1 MEQAR
6 RSRKKEQTHRAIM
19 HSAKVLFEQHGINN
33 VTIEQI
39 AENADVSRSTFFSHF
54 DSVDSLLSEIAAE
67 EINDIFKAVESDENG
82 LTVSALFRQLNAD
95 TYPYPYLTAELFM
108 HSIISEGESPVARV
122 DSLLRNEIE
131 RSPAYAK
138 MRRVFSA
145 KDISAFVLGAY
156 FGLIFQ
162 KFMNDEPFEDPTETN
177 DKIQKLIKFFKNQ
190 EDLQ

>member
-19 HSAKVLFEQHGINN
+19 HSAKVLFEQHGISN

-54 DSVDSLLSEIAAE
+54 DSLDSLLTEIAAE
-67 EINDIFKAVESDENG
+67 EINDIFAAIEADEAEPSVAAV
-82 LTVSALFRQLNAD
+82 FRQLSTD
-95 TYPYPYLTAELFM
+95 TYAYPYLMGELFM
-108 HSIISEGESPVARV
+108 SSILSPGESAVARV
-122 DSLLRNEIE
+122 DHLLRSEIE
-131 RSPAYAK
+131 QGKYGN
-138 MRRVFSA
+138 MLELFSS
-145 KDISAFVLGAY
+145 KDISAFIFGAY

-162 KFMNDEPFEDPTETN
+162 KFMNNESFDDPAETN

-190 EDLQ
+190 EEQQ

>member
-19 HSAKVLFEQHGINN
+19 HSAKVLFEQHGISN

-54 DSVDSLLSEIAAE
+54 DSLDSLLTEIAAE
-67 EINDIFKAVESDENG
+67 EINDIFSAIEADETEPSVAAV
-82 LTVSALFRQLNAD
+82 FRQLSTD
-95 TYPYPYLTAELFM
+95 TYAYPYLMGELFM
-108 HSIISEGESPVARV
+108 SSILSPGESAVARV
-122 DSLLRNEIE
+122 DHLLRSEIE
-131 RSPAYAK
+131 QGKYGK
-138 MRRVFSA
+138 MLEHFSS
-145 KDISAFVLGAY
+145 KDISAFIFGAY

-162 KFMNDEPFEDPTETN
+162 KFMNNETFDDPAETN

-190 EDLQ
+190 EEQQ

>member
-1 MEQAR
+1 
-6 RSRKKEQTHRAIM
+6 M
-19 HSAKVLFEQHGINN
+19 HSAKVLFEQHGINH
-33 VTIEQI
+33 VKIEQI

-67 EINDIFKAVESDENG
+67 EINDIFEAVENDEAG
-82 LTVSALFRQLNAD
+82 LTVAALFRQLNAD

-108 HSIISEGESPVARV
+108 HSIISEGESPVSRV
-122 DSLLRNEIE
+122 DHLLRTEIE
-131 RSPAYAK
+131 RSPAYAQ
-138 MRRVFSA
+138 MRRIFSA

>member
-6 RSRKKEQTHRAIM
+6 RLRKKEQTHHAIM

-33 VTIEQI
+33 VKIEQI

-54 DSVDSLLSEIAAE
+54 DSVDSLLKELATQGID
-67 EINDIFKAVESDENG
+67 DIFQAVEEDEAG
-82 LTVSALFRQLNAD
+82 LTVSALFRKLNDD
-95 TYPYPYLTAELFM
+95 TYPYPYLMAELFM

-122 DSLLRNEIE
+122 DQLLRTEIE
-131 RSPAYAK
+131 RIPAYAK
-138 MRRVFSA
+138 IREKFSS
-145 KDISAFVLGAY
+145 KDIAAFILGAY
-156 FGLIFQ
+156 FGLVFQ
-162 KFMNDEPFEDPTETN
+162 KFMNDEPFEDPAETN

>member
-6 RSRKKEQTHRAIM
+6 RSRKKEQTHRSIM

-54 DSVDSLLSEIAAE
+54 DSLDSLLTEIAAE
-67 EINDIFKAVESDENG
+67 EINDIFSAIKADKAEPSVAA
-82 LTVSALFRQLNAD
+82 VFRQLSSD
-95 TYPYPYLTAELFM
+95 TYAYPYLMGELFM
-108 HSIISEGESPVARV
+108 RSILSPGESAVARV
-122 DSLLRNEIE
+122 DHLLRSEIGQGNY
-131 RSPAYAK
+131 SK
-138 MRRVFSA
+138 MLEVFDS
-145 KDISAFVLGAY
+145 KDISAFIFGAY

-162 KFMNDEPFEDPTETN
+162 KFMNNEPFEDPSETN

-190 EDLQ
+190 EEQQ

>member
-6 RSRKKEQTHRAIM
+6 RSRKKEQTHRSIM

-54 DSVDSLLSEIAAE
+54 DSLDSLLTEIAAE
-67 EINDIFKAVESDENG
+67 EINDIFSAIEADEAEPSVAAV
-82 LTVSALFRQLNAD
+82 FRQLNSD
-95 TYPYPYLTAELFM
+95 TYAYPYLMGELFM
-108 HSIISEGESPVARV
+108 RSILSPGESAVARV
-122 DSLLRNEIE
+122 DHLLRTEISQGNYQKILE
-131 RSPAYAK
+131 
-138 MRRVFSA
+138 VFDS
-145 KDISAFVLGAY
+145 KDISAFIFGAY

-162 KFMNDEPFEDPTETN
+162 KFMNNEPFEDPTETN

-190 EDLQ
+190 EEQQ

>member
-6 RSRKKEQTHRAIM
+6 RSRKKEQTHRSIM

-54 DSVDSLLSEIAAE
+54 DSLDSLLTEIAAE
-67 EINDIFKAVESDENG
+67 EINDIFSAIEADEAEPSVAAV
-82 LTVSALFRQLNAD
+82 FRQLNSD
-95 TYPYPYLTAELFM
+95 TYAYPYLMGELFM
-108 HSIISEGESPVARV
+108 RSILSPGESAVARV
-122 DSLLRNEIE
+122 DHLLRTEI
-131 RSPAYAK
+131 SQGNYKK
-138 MRRVFSA
+138 MLEVFDS
-145 KDISAFVLGAY
+145 KDISAFIFGAY

-162 KFMNDEPFEDPTETN
+162 KFMNNEPFENPTETN

-190 EDLQ
+190 EEQQ

>member
-19 HSAKVLFEQHGINN
+19 HSAKVLFEQHGINH

-54 DSVDSLLSEIAAE
+54 DSVDSLLKELATQGID
-67 EINDIFKAVESDENG
+67 DIFQAIEEDEAG
-82 LTVSALFRQLNAD
+82 LTVAALFRKLNAD
-95 TYPYPYLTAELFM
+95 TYPYPYLMAELFM
-108 HSIISEGESPVARV
+108 HSIISEGESPVKRV
-122 DSLLRNEIE
+122 DHLLRTEIE
-131 RSPAYAK
+131 RNPAYER
-138 MRRVFSA
+138 MRRTFTA

-156 FGLIFQ
+156 FGLVFQ
-162 KFMNDEPFEDPTETN
+162 KFMNDEPFEDPAETN

-190 EDLQ
+190 EDL

>member
-6 RSRKKEQTHRAIM
+6 RSRKKEQTHRSIM

-54 DSVDSLLSEIAAE
+54 DSLDSLLTEIAAE
-67 EINDIFKAVESDENG
+67 EINDIFSAIEADEAEPSVAAV
-82 LTVSALFRQLNAD
+82 FRQLNSD
-95 TYPYPYLTAELFM
+95 TYAYPYLMGELFM
-108 HSIISEGESPVARV
+108 RSILSPGESAVARV
-122 DSLLRNEIE
+122 DHLLRTEICQGN
-131 RSPAYAK
+131 YKK
-138 MRRVFSA
+138 MLEVFNS
-145 KDISAFVLGAY
+145 KDISAFIFGAY

-162 KFMNDEPFEDPTETN
+162 KFMNNEPFEDPTETN

-190 EDLQ
+190 EEQQ

>member
-6 RSRKKEQTHRAIM
+6 RSRKKEQTHRSIM

-54 DSVDSLLSEIAAE
+54 DSLDSLLTEIAAE
-67 EINDIFKAVESDENG
+67 EINDIFSAIGADEAEPSVAAV
-82 LTVSALFRQLNAD
+82 FRQLNSD
-95 TYPYPYLTAELFM
+95 TYAYPYLMGELFM
-108 HSIISEGESPVARV
+108 RSILSPGESAVARV
-122 DSLLRNEIE
+122 DHLLRTEIGQGN
-131 RSPAYAK
+131 YNK
-138 MRRVFSA
+138 MLEVFDS
-145 KDISAFVLGAY
+145 KDISAFIFGAY

-162 KFMNDEPFEDPTETN
+162 KFMNNEPFEDPSETN

-190 EDLQ
+190 EEQQ

>member
-19 HSAKVLFEQHGINN
+19 HSAKVLFEQYGINH

-67 EINDIFKAVESDENG
+67 EINDIFAAVENDEDG
-82 LTVSALFRQLNAD
+82 LTVAALFRQLNAD

-108 HSIISEGESPVARV
+108 HSIISDGESPVSRV
-122 DSLLRNEIE
+122 DHLLRNEIE
-131 RSPAYAK
+131 RSPAYER
-138 MRRVFSA
+138 MRRKFTA

-162 KFMNDEPFEDPTETN
+162 KFMNDEPFEDPSETN

-190 EDLQ
+190 EE

>member
-6 RSRKKEQTHRAIM
+6 RSRKKEQTHRSIM

-54 DSVDSLLSEIAAE
+54 DSLDSLLTEIAAE
-67 EINDIFKAVESDENG
+67 EINDIFSAIEADETEPSVAAV
-82 LTVSALFRQLNAD
+82 FRQLNSD
-95 TYPYPYLTAELFM
+95 TYAYPYLMGELFM
-108 HSIISEGESPVARV
+108 RSILSPGESAVARV
-122 DSLLRNEIE
+122 DHLLRTEIGQGN
-131 RSPAYAK
+131 YNK
-138 MRRVFSA
+138 MLEVFDS
-145 KDISAFVLGAY
+145 KDISAFIFGAY

-162 KFMNDEPFEDPTETN
+162 KFMNNEPFEDPSETN

-190 EDLQ
+190 EEQQ

>member
-19 HSAKVLFEQHGINN
+19 HSAKVLFEQHGIHN

-54 DSVDSLLSEIAAE
+54 DSLDSLLTEIAAE
-67 EINDIFKAVESDENG
+67 EINDIFSAVQSDDTEPS
-82 LTVSALFRQLNAD
+82 VAAVFRQLSKD
-95 TYPYPYLTAELFM
+95 TYAYPYLMGELFM
-108 HSIISEGESPVARV
+108 SSILSPGESAVARV
-122 DSLLRNEIE
+122 DYLLRTEIE
-131 RSPAYAK
+131 QGKYGN
-138 MRRVFSA
+138 MLEHFSS
-145 KDISAFVLGAY
+145 KDISAFIFGAY

-162 KFMNDEPFEDPTETN
+162 KFMNNESFDDPAETN

-190 EDLQ
+190 EEQQ

>member
-6 RSRKKEQTHRAIM
+6 RSRKKEQTHRTIM

-54 DSVDSLLSEIAAE
+54 DSLDSLLTEIAAE
-67 EINDIFKAVESDENG
+67 EINDIFSAVEADEAEPS
-82 LTVSALFRQLNAD
+82 VAAVFRQLNSD
-95 TYPYPYLTAELFM
+95 TYAYPYLMGELFM
-108 HSIISEGESPVARV
+108 RSILSPGESAVARV
-122 DSLLRNEIE
+122 DHLLRTEIGQGNYE
-131 RSPAYAK
+131 GMLK
-138 MRRVFSA
+138 LFSS
-145 KDISAFVLGAY
+145 KDISAFIFGAY

-162 KFMNDEPFEDPTETN
+162 KFMNNEPFEDPTETN

-190 EDLQ
+190 EELQ